1 MVVVVVLL
9 VLLLL
14 LEEVTGCKARLDW
27 LCSSATRP
35 LAAKLIISMLESQN
49 GQNLSFFGE
58 SRRWRAESECVFWV
72 TCGP

>member
-1 MVVVVVLL
+1 VVVVVVVVLL
-9 VLLLL
+9 L
-14 LEEVTGCKARLDW
+14 LEERLQGEAVQQ
-27 LCSSATRP
+27 CNSAACRP
-35 LAAKLIISMLESQN
+35 AAKLIISMLESQN